1 MFCVC
6 FFGVWKREKC
16 AEKPGKEKK
25 FKKMCSSLICG
36 VFGAIYSLDML
47 FKAVILG
54 GPQALTSFDR
64 VDPDTFGK
72 VLTSCF

>member
-1 MFCVC
+1 
-6 FFGVWKREKC
+6 
-16 AEKPGKEKK
+16 
-25 FKKMCSSLICG
+25 MCSSLICG

-72 VLTSCF
+72 VLTSYF